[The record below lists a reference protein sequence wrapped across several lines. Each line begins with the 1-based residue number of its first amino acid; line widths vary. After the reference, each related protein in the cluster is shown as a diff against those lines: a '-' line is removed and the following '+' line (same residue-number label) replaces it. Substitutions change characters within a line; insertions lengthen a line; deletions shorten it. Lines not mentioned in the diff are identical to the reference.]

1 MATPPTS
8 PRSPKVMTPRT
19 ARVTGKSALMREG
32 LEKTT
37 PKKAEIAGGQAV
49 TVIAVGRAKD
59 GTPRAKL
66 AEPAGW
72 VSSKCLE
79 YEDGAPPPE
88 PEPSVR
94 VGNPIKLAKAPQP
107 RKKPA
112 PPAPATPPRAKAN
125 GAKANGAKPTNGAG
139 IKWLEQP
146 SFEMAGATM
155 RSWVHARSGCRV
167 RLASAAGPM
176 ANLYGCLATEAVDT
190 DWALADDGLPHTLE
204 HLVFLGSEDY
214 PYKGVLDKLANRCL
228 ARGTNAWTD
237 VDHTA
242 YTVTTAGSSG
252 LLNLLPIYV
261 DHILRPTLTEAG
273 FETEVHHVTGGG
285 EDKGVVYCE
294 MQGRETTAESLAE
307 RECLSALYPKC
318 GYSSETGGL
327 CANVRALKNG
337 QVQRYHA
344 EFYRAS
350 NLCLV
355 VTGGVDADKLLA
367 TVDGALER
375 SWPAAA
381 AAKAADFPR
390 PWTTPVAALDFGGDP
405 LKRTCDFPAADE
417 STGLVVLGWR
427 ATAYGEFLADAKASV
442 LWQYLADGASSPLT
456 KAFVDSGKCSGVW
469 PTSDRFK
476 VGYRQVWFEDVDV
489 AELDA
494 IPGALDAALAE
505 EAAKGVDL
513 ARLRDV
519 VARSRRRSVSALED
533 DPTGFLVS
541 PALKHFIY
549 AENREDTASLQAMSD
564 ALGLLDACAAVG
576 QAEWDAALR
585 ALADARDRVVV
596 TARPSAARAAKE
608 RDDEAAR
615 VLLAK
620 TQLGDKGLKEKQAVL
635 DAAVAENER
644 PIPESMLDCVPEPD
658 LDEAVSQLFTVA
670 SAQQADHAGGGPC
683 EPRAPAAAAL
693 AKAATAAAPPSD
705 PRGNARWTFDHVDGT
720 QFCRVDAACDTS
732 GLSARL
738 RSYLPL
744 FSEVLFKAPVFDEHG
759 VRGTAD
765 GNVEDLRRTTVSYGA
780 GVGHG
785 GGGTAHL
792 FCVGAKLSRDLGFK
806 KGADIVSRAMAQT
819 DVLDDERLG
828 AAVTKLG
835 LELQGE
841 LRDGNAV
848 SRMALRSLVFDAEA
862 KNEGLLLAAR
872 QRAFLK
878 RAKFA
883 LSTAGRLLGA
893 EKAFK
898 RDLVQLKEALF
909 RPGRVRAR
917 VCGDLLGAA
926 AGDPLAASDLAGFGA
941 AASDAAAAALR
952 NAHAAYAAPPAAVA
966 AAAAAPPRW
975 GRCAVVGVGA
985 LEGGSAY
992 VARCGPGPGPGAPLA
1007 AHAALAVAL
1016 EYLNAL
1022 EGDFWVKIR
1031 GAGLAYGAS
1040 ARGDASQGLVHFSL
1054 YRSADP
1060 VAALAAARTIVAAYA
1075 SGETP
1080 FRPLDFTNARGS
1092 LASGLVESE
1101 KTRSAALAAAWRRA
1115 LLNQDADR
1123 NRAYLRAVAAVTE
1136 RSALDAIKAYVAPLF
1151 DDATAAT
1158 AVACA
1163 PAKAAEMAATVVDA
1177 AKLVEPVAV
1186 YDDASLDKL
1195 VGVEPDPLLKPAK
1208 RAAVAVVATAALAA
1222 VALLKAKKRA

>member
-72 VSSKCLE
+72 
-79 YEDGAPPPE
+79 
-88 PEPSVR
+88 
-94 VGNPIKLAKAPQP
+94 
-107 RKKPA
+107 
-112 PPAPATPPRAKAN
+112 AN

-307 RECLSALYPKC
+307 RECLAALYPKC

-367 TVDGALER
+367 TVDGARER

-405 LKRTCDFPAADE
+405 PKRTCDFPAADE

-456 KAFVDSGKCSGVW
+456 KAFVDAGKCSGVW

-549 AENREDTASLQAMSD
+549 AENREDTTSLKAMSD

-596 TARPSAARAAKE
+596 TAAVQRRQGAR
-608 RDDEAAR
+608 RRAAR

-644 PIPESMLDCVPEPD
+644 PIPEAMLDCVPEPD

-693 AKAATAAAPPSD
+693 AKATTAVAPPSES
-705 PRGNARWTFDHVDGT
+705 RGNARWTFDHVDGT

-732 GLSARL
+732 GLSPRL

-744 FSEVLFKAPVFDEHG
+744 FSEVLFKAPVFGADG

-765 GNVEDLRRTTVSYGA
+765 ANVEELRRTTVSYGA

-792 FCVGAKLSRDLGFK
+792 FFVGAKLSRELGFK
-806 KGADIVSRAMAQT
+806 AGADIVGRAMAQT

-926 AGDPLAASDLAGFGA
+926 AGDPLAASDLAGFAAARRLRGA
-941 AASDAAAAALR
+941 AAPRGPAGGPPTSRAAGRAG
-952 NAHAAYAAPPAAVA
+952 PAR
-966 AAAAAPPRW
+966 PR
-975 GRCAVVGVGA
+975 GRA
-985 LEGGSAY
+985 
-992 VARCGPGPGPGAPLA
+992 
-1007 AHAALAVAL
+1007 AVAL

-1208 RAAVAVVATAALAA
+1208 RAAVAVVAAAALAA